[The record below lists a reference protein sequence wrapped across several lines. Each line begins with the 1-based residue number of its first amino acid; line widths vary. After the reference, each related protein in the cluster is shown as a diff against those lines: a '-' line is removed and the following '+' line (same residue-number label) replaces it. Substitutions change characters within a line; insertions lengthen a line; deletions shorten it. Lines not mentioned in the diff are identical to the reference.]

1 MSISESSSGSDVLYS
16 ESSKVVSGDKFSFEN
31 SDIIDRNT
39 GGMNK
44 LFFLLKII
52 LKLNIYYLYIL
63 LYN

>member
-44 LFFLLKII
+44 LFFFIKNYIKIE
-52 LKLNIYYLYIL
+52 YIL
-63 LYN
+63 FIYFTV